1 MPNKIKAISLAICLN
16 SHTTFIFL
24 TYRLRFHCHPISD
37 RVIFQI
43 NIGRETRMQCF
54 GNLSLNVYFPCR
66 ETLHHSVD
74 TAFHFRLPF
83 VKRNVLVVIKHNG
96 CDLEQTTNEWIK
108 RNELSLLQNRW
119 RYYKIFHE
127 LTGILKKIH
136 VVTHMKRHYIPKN
149 LLLRALSVSFDN

>member
-1 MPNKIKAISLAICLN
+1 MIRRKKLHSKWVSFNPNMYHMPNKIKAISLAICLN
-16 SHTTFIFL
+16 SHTIFIFL
-24 TYRLRFHCHPISD
+24 TYRRLRFHCHPISD

-96 CDLEQTTNEWIK
+96 CDHEQTSI
-108 RNELSLLQNRW
+108 ELNQWMN
-119 RYYKIFHE
+119 
-127 LTGILKKIH
+127 
-136 VVTHMKRHYIPKN
+136 
-149 LLLRALSVSFDN
+149 